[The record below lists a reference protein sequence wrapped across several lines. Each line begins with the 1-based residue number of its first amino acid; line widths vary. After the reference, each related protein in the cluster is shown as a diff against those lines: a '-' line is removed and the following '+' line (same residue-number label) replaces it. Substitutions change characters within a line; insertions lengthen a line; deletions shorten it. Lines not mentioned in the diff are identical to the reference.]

1 MIKYIFL
8 EGLPGVGKTT
18 IINTIREKHLH
29 GVFVVDEIVNEK
41 ILSGESLTEFDF
53 IENDMLKFE
62 RFSDGVVVLDRGPI
76 SSLSYS
82 QVKKLLKEDYDISK
96 AEESFLKLK
105 HFLDDGEVV
114 YLTNEGTSYLCRE
127 NDEMSPY
134 GTIENQKLL
143 EKITLE
149 NIEKYCKKYKILKY
163 HKDDIEWVINEILN

>member
-1 MIKYIFL
+1 M

-18 IINTIREKHLH
+18 IINTIREKHLID
-29 GVFVVDEIVNEK
+29 VFVVDEIVNEK
-41 ILSGESLTEFDF
+41 SINGESLTEFDF

-62 RFSDGVVVLDRGPI
+62 KYSDGVVVLDRGPI

-82 QVKKLLKEDYDISK
+82 QVKKLLKVDYDISK
-96 AEESFLKLK
+96 AEESFFKLK

-127 NDEMSPY
+127 SDEMSPY